1 MAEQQTAKS
10 KWENFWFYYKW
21 HVVIGAAAVILAVF
35 TIVSMMNRTK
45 YDLTVTLVTGGV
57 LSEDLR
63 SELSEGLAQY
73 AEDLNGDGEVH
84 LELRTYGLISPTNP
98 DEVQQRNAL
107 ETKLMADLAF
117 PESCVLL
124 IDPAL
129 YDSMMDLVEVQPLD
143 TSFAEYPGYGQ
154 GYLELDGTGI
164 YQGTYGAG
172 LPKGLRMVFR
182 SYGKSVS
189 EKDQAYIASCKQFA
203 QRLLQSGQAG

>member
-21 HVVIGAAAVILAVF
+21 HVVIGVAAVLLAVF
-35 TIVSMMNRTK
+35 TIVSMLNRTK
-45 YDLTVTLVTGGV
+45 YDLTVTLVTGSV

-63 SELSEGLAQY
+63 SELSEALAGY

-84 LELRTYGLISPTNP
+84 LEVRTYGLISPTNP
-98 DEVQQRNAL
+98 DEAQQRNAM
-107 ETKLMADLAF
+107 ETKLLADLAF
-117 PESCVLL
+117 PESCILV

-129 YDSMMDLVEVQPLD
+129 YDSMMNLVETQPLD
-143 TSFAEYPGYGQ
+143 ASFAEYTGYEQ
-154 GYLELDGTGI
+154 GYLNLDGTGI

-172 LPKGLRMVFR
+172 LPKGLRMAFR

-189 EKDQAYIASCKQFA
+189 EKDQAYVASCKQFA
-203 QRLLQSGQAG
+203 ERLLQSGQAG